1 MYIYICSQ
9 VIGTI
14 IERRTGMEN
23 VDKLKQQQA
32 DIIQEKYENK
42 NNSVHPVIDNT
53 TLINR
58 SYVYEFASEA
68 YCRDHGTTRKE
79 VIGRPLS
86 YIWGEANFNK
96 YIKKNLDRCFT
107 GHVVRYENW
116 LEFPGQGARYYRVSY
131 SPYANANGDI
141 THAVVAY
148 QDITELKTEQD
159 SIEKSEAGFK
169 TILRNM
175 HYGVFTFDA
184 EGRFTFVNDVV
195 IQRSGYPRKWYSG
208 KTLFDV
214 VRPHE
219 RASIEEHFRATVRGE
234 QVPPYEFSY
243 LRAANDVAWVN
254 ISTTPI
260 REEGRI
266 VGVLGVL
273 LDATK
278 LMRSEQA
285 LKESEKKY
293 RTLFEDSRDA
303 IFITDSKG
311 IHTDV
316 NSAYLKLFGY
326 TKEETQSLRAIDTY
340 VNREDCKVY
349 MKAIE
354 ENGFFENFRTWLKK
368 KDGATLDCLLNG
380 TPIKGPEGDI
390 EGYQGIIR
398 VQAGEK

>member
-1 MYIYICSQ
+1 MKDTKTQ
-9 VIGTI
+9 PV
-14 IERRTGMEN
+14 GMT
-23 VDKLKQQQA
+23 
-32 DIIQEKYENK
+32 QEKNEGK
-42 NNSVHPVIDNT
+42 GSSVHPVIDNT

-58 SYVYEFASEA
+58 SYVYEFASET

-79 VIGRPLS
+79 IIGKPVS
-86 YIWGEANFNK
+86 FIWGEANFRK
-96 YIKKNLDRCFT
+96 YIKKNLDRCFA
-107 GHVVRYENW
+107 GNVVRYENW
-116 LEFPGQGARYYRVSY
+116 LEFPGQEPRYYRVSY
-131 SPYANANGDI
+131 SPYANPEGEI

-148 QDITELKTEQD
+148 QDITELKNEED
-159 SIEKSEAGFK
+159 SLEKIEAGFK

-175 HYGVFTFDA
+175 HYGVFTFDT

-195 IQRSGYPRKWYSG
+195 VKRSGYPRKWYTG

-214 VRPHE
+214 VRPQE
-219 RASIEEHFRATVRGE
+219 RAKVEEHFKATVRGE
-234 QVPPYEFSY
+234 QVPPYEFAY
-243 LRAANDVAWVN
+243 LRAENDIAWVH

-273 LDATK
+273 FDVTK
-278 LMRSEQA
+278 LVRSQQA

-303 IFITDSKG
+303 IFITNSKG

-316 NSAYLKLFGY
+316 NSSWSKLFGY
-326 TKEETQSLRAIDTY
+326 TKEETQNLRAIDTY
-340 VNREDCKVY
+340 VNRDDCIKY

-354 ENGFFENFRTWLKK
+354 ETGFVENFKTRLKK
-368 KDGATLDCLLNG
+368 KDGTVMDCLLNG
-380 TPIKGPEGDI
+380 TPIRGPEGDI

-398 VQAGEK
+398 VADEK